1 MDMMRFY
8 EITTHSSRFWVRAA
22 RASDALREAQRIL
35 GHDEFK
41 LERSDDLQFRKNE
54 DALR

>member
-1 MDMMRFY
+1 MARMNFY
-8 EITTHSSRFWVRAA
+8 EITAHSSRFWVRAA
-22 RASDALREAQRIL
+22 RASDALRDAQRIL

-41 LERSDDLQFRKNE
+41 LERSDDLDFRENE